1 MDKILNLLLL
11 FVTLTIGNRY
21 VVYGQETK
29 SFSFKPTSNS
39 GGTLSGAPHGVT
51 AKYYK
56 TCYNKPEQVTG
67 NNQLTL
73 TFNGL
78 TEGISITGVKLKV
91 HNNSKT
97 GDGRAT
103 IKLGTKTLGSLR
115 INGLGNTSVV
125 KDVTPFTKGVVS
137 QGENLVVTIKATQS
151 SVYCEQFEIFYQE
164 TSSSKIKTSL
174 SFADPKDRTYEIN
187 MMRGKTFSNVATLTP
202 VTKGAVIN
210 YSSSDK
216 NVADVNEKGDVQIN
230 GVGKARIT
238 ASFAGNDTCLASTM
252 SYVITV
258 EDHTLKSRWIRTRLQ
273 SLKPTDRFVIVD
285 VSAKRAMS
293 NKEVTQQAP
302 KAVPI
307 TTDEKNSE
315 LTCDVAD
322 SLVWNVSYKKMRYTF
337 YPDGQTVN
345 HLYSNSYGN
354 NDCLRISSLDRDLS
368 FPFCER
374 NGYSGLSIIM
384 YERTYYIYVSGDKKF
399 WKAYKTIPDPIT
411 SIAYYKR
418 YAVDENGKVPTTI
431 AFDKGDTIIYEK
443 CTVGTMAEYTNKA
456 RVLTSDGH
464 VLLTDAKV
472 TYTVSSDNAKV
483 ADGQVNVD
491 ATKLATYTITAS
503 YVGNETFAPSTASY
517 TITVGRV
524 VIDQTKDKKTFSAG
538 NDVTVTVKRT
548 FNDNAWN
555 TLVLPFDLTEE
566 QIKEAFGKDVVVATY
581 TGVTRNA
588 DNTFTLNFTETKTII
603 ANVPVFIYGV
613 QAREEGYTFTG
624 VDIKDAV
631 PTQTADGFNFV
642 GTYISSQVPVG
653 NYFVNSKNKF
663 YRAGDNKT
671 LIYGTRAT
679 FEPASDVSEAKG
691 LGFNI
696 RNDGT
701 TTDINT
707 VCAECV
713 SISATPLFNLSGLR
727 VGKAYKGVVIRN
739 RKTYLKK

>member
-1 MDKILNLLLL
+1 MNKILNLLLL
-11 FVTLTIGNRY
+11 FVILTIGNND
-21 VVYGQETK
+21 VVNAQETK
-29 SFSFKPTSNS
+29 SFSFKQTDKTTGNL
-39 GGTLSGAPHGVT
+39 TGAPKGVKAT
-51 AKYYK
+51 FKNSDK
-56 TCYNKPEQVTG
+56 GDKFRITRGDSIK
-67 NNQLTL
+67 LTIS
-73 TFNGL
+73 GL
-78 TEGISITGVKLKV
+78 AEGITITGVKLKV
-91 HNNSKT
+91 RNNKT
-97 GDGRAT
+97 AGDGRAT
-103 IKLGTKTLGSLR
+103 IKLGAKTLGSLR
-115 INGLGNTSVV
+115 INGLGNTSVF
-125 KDVTPFTKGVVS
+125 KDVTPFTNGIVA
-137 QGENLVVTIKATQS
+137 QGENLVVTIKATTN
-151 SVYCEQFEIFYQE
+151 SVYCELFEIFYQE

-174 SFADPKDRTYEIN
+174 SFADPKDRAYEIN
-187 MMRGKTFSNVATLTP
+187 VMRGKTFSNVATLTP
-202 VTKGAVIN
+202 VIKGAVIN

-216 NVADVNEKGDVQIN
+216 NVADVNEKGDVKIN

-238 ASFAGNDTCLASTM
+238 ASFAGNDTCLASTV

-258 EDHTLKSRWIRTRLQ
+258 EDYTLKARWIRTRLQ

-322 SLVWNVSYKKMRYTF
+322 SLVWNVSCKKMRYTF

-354 NDCLRISSLDRDLS
+354 NDYLRISSLNHNLS
-368 FPFCER
+368 FPFCEK

-418 YAVDENGKVPTTI
+418 YAVDENGKVPTTM

-566 QIKEAFGKDVVVATY
+566 QIKEAFGKDVVVASY
-581 TGVTRNA
+581 TGATRNA
-588 DNTFTLNFTETKTII
+588 GNTFTLNFTETKTII

>member
-1 MDKILNLLLL
+1 
-11 FVTLTIGNRY
+11 
-21 VVYGQETK
+21 
-29 SFSFKPTSNS
+29 
-39 GGTLSGAPHGVT
+39 
-51 AKYYK
+51 
-56 TCYNKPEQVTG
+56 
-67 NNQLTL
+67 
-73 TFNGL
+73 
-78 TEGISITGVKLKV
+78 
-91 HNNSKT
+91 
-97 GDGRAT
+97 
-103 IKLGTKTLGSLR
+103 
-115 INGLGNTSVV
+115 
-125 KDVTPFTKGVVS
+125 
-137 QGENLVVTIKATQS
+137 
-151 SVYCEQFEIFYQE
+151 
-164 TSSSKIKTSL
+164 
-174 SFADPKDRTYEIN
+174 
-187 MMRGKTFSNVATLTP
+187 
-202 VTKGAVIN
+202 
-210 YSSSDK
+210 
-216 NVADVNEKGDVQIN
+216 
-230 GVGKARIT
+230 
-238 ASFAGNDTCLASTM
+238 
-252 SYVITV
+252 
-258 EDHTLKSRWIRTRLQ
+258 
-273 SLKPTDRFVIVD
+273 
-285 VSAKRAMS
+285 
-293 NKEVTQQAP
+293 
-302 KAVPI
+302 
-307 TTDEKNSE
+307 
-315 LTCDVAD
+315 
-322 SLVWNVSYKKMRYTF
+322 MRYTF

-345 HLYSNSYGN
+345 HLYSNSYGK
-354 NDCLRISSLDRDLS
+354 NDCLRISSLNHNLS

-384 YERTYYIYVSGDKKF
+384 DDTYYIYVSGDKKF
-399 WKAYKTIPDPIT
+399 WKAYKKIPDPIT

-464 VLLTDAKV
+464 VLLTDAEV
-472 TYTVSSDNAKV
+472 TYTVSSDNVKV

-517 TITVGRV
+517 TITVGRE
-524 VIDQTKDKKTFSAG
+524 VIYQTSDKKTFSAG

-555 TLVLPFDLTEE
+555 TLVLPFDLTEK
-566 QIKEAFGKDVVVATY
+566 QIKESFGKDVVVASY
-581 TGVTRNA
+581 TGATRNA

-696 RNDGT
+696 KNEGT

-707 VCAECV
+707 VSAECA

>member
-1 MDKILNLLLL
+1 
-11 FVTLTIGNRY
+11 
-21 VVYGQETK
+21 
-29 SFSFKPTSNS
+29 
-39 GGTLSGAPHGVT
+39 
-51 AKYYK
+51 
-56 TCYNKPEQVTG
+56 
-67 NNQLTL
+67 
-73 TFNGL
+73 
-78 TEGISITGVKLKV
+78 
-91 HNNSKT
+91 
-97 GDGRAT
+97 
-103 IKLGTKTLGSLR
+103 
-115 INGLGNTSVV
+115 
-125 KDVTPFTKGVVS
+125 
-137 QGENLVVTIKATQS
+137 
-151 SVYCEQFEIFYQE
+151 
-164 TSSSKIKTSL
+164 
-174 SFADPKDRTYEIN
+174 

-202 VTKGAVIN
+202 VIKGAVIN

-216 NVADVNEKGDVQIN
+216 NVADVNEKGDVKIN
-230 GVGKARIT
+230 DVGKARIT
-238 ASFAGNDTCLASTM
+238 ASFTGNDTCLASTM

-307 TTDEKNSE
+307 TTDEENSE

-322 SLVWNVSYKKMRYTF
+322 SLVWNVSCNKMRYTF

-345 HLYSNSYGN
+345 HLYSNSYGK
-354 NDCLRISSLDRDLS
+354 NDCLRISSLDHDLS
-368 FPFCER
+368 FPFCEK
-374 NGYSGLSIIM
+374 NGYYGLSIM
-384 YERTYYIYVSGDKKF
+384 YEHTYYIYVSEDKKF

-624 VDIKDAV
+624 GTLRTLCRHRPLTDSTSLALTSAHRCRLVTTLLIPRTSSTGPVITRLLSMAHVQPLSQQAMFQKPKDLVSTSEMTARRQTSIPFVLNVYQYQQRLYSIFLDSVSGKRIKV
-631 PTQTADGFNFV
+631 LSLG
-642 GTYISSQVPVG
+642 IE
-653 NYFVNSKNKF
+653 
-663 YRAGDNKT
+663 R
-671 LIYGTRAT
+671 LI
-679 FEPASDVSEAKG
+679 
-691 LGFNI
+691 
-696 RNDGT
+696 
-701 TTDINT
+701 
-707 VCAECV
+707 
-713 SISATPLFNLSGLR
+713 
-727 VGKAYKGVVIRN
+727 
-739 RKTYLKK
+739 

>member
-1 MDKILNLLLL
+1 
-11 FVTLTIGNRY
+11 
-21 VVYGQETK
+21 
-29 SFSFKPTSNS
+29 
-39 GGTLSGAPHGVT
+39 
-51 AKYYK
+51 
-56 TCYNKPEQVTG
+56 
-67 NNQLTL
+67 
-73 TFNGL
+73 
-78 TEGISITGVKLKV
+78 
-91 HNNSKT
+91 
-97 GDGRAT
+97 
-103 IKLGTKTLGSLR
+103 
-115 INGLGNTSVV
+115 
-125 KDVTPFTKGVVS
+125 
-137 QGENLVVTIKATQS
+137 
-151 SVYCEQFEIFYQE
+151 
-164 TSSSKIKTSL
+164 
-174 SFADPKDRTYEIN
+174 
-187 MMRGKTFSNVATLTP
+187 
-202 VTKGAVIN
+202 
-210 YSSSDK
+210 
-216 NVADVNEKGDVQIN
+216 
-230 GVGKARIT
+230 
-238 ASFAGNDTCLASTM
+238 M
-252 SYVITV
+252 S
-258 EDHTLKSRWIRTRLQ
+258 E
-273 SLKPTDRFVIVD
+273 
-285 VSAKRAMS
+285 
-293 NKEVTQQAP
+293 
-302 KAVPI
+302 
-307 TTDEKNSE
+307 
-315 LTCDVAD
+315 
-322 SLVWNVSYKKMRYTF
+322 
-337 YPDGQTVN
+337 
-345 HLYSNSYGN
+345 
-354 NDCLRISSLDRDLS
+354 
-368 FPFCER
+368 
-374 NGYSGLSIIM
+374 
-384 YERTYYIYVSGDKKF
+384 DKKF

-642 GTYISSQVPVG
+642 GTYISSQVPLVTTLLIPRTSSTG
-653 NYFVNSKNKF
+653 PVITRLLSMAHVQPLSQQAMFQKPKDLVSTSEMTARRQTSIPFVLNVYQYQQRLYSIFLDSVSGKRIKVLSLGIE
-663 YRAGDNKT
+663 R
-671 LIYGTRAT
+671 LI
-679 FEPASDVSEAKG
+679 
-691 LGFNI
+691 
-696 RNDGT
+696 
-701 TTDINT
+701 
-707 VCAECV
+707 
-713 SISATPLFNLSGLR
+713 
-727 VGKAYKGVVIRN
+727 
-739 RKTYLKK
+739 

>member
-91 HNNSKT
+91 HNNAT
-97 GDGRAT
+97 AGDGRAT
-103 IKLGTKTLGSLR
+103 IKLGAKTLGSLR

-125 KDVTPFTKGVVS
+125 KDVTPFTNGIVA
-137 QGENLVVTIKATQS
+137 QGENLVVTIKATTN
-151 SVYCEQFEIFYQE
+151 SVYCELFEIFYQE

-174 SFADPKDRTYEIN
+174 SFADPKDRAYEIN
-187 MMRGKTFSNVATLTP
+187 VMRGKTFSNVATLTP
-202 VTKGAVIN
+202 VIKGAVIN

-216 NVADVNEKGDVQIN
+216 NVADINEKGDVKIN

-238 ASFAGNDTCLASTM
+238 ASFAGNDTCLASTV

-258 EDHTLKSRWIRTRLQ
+258 EDYTLKARWIRTRLQ

-322 SLVWNVSYKKMRYTF
+322 SLVWNVSCKKMRYTF

-345 HLYSNSYGN
+345 HLYSNSYGK
-354 NDCLRISSLDRDLS
+354 NDCLRISSLDHDLS
-368 FPFCER
+368 FPFCEK
-374 NGYSGLSIIM
+374 NGYSGLSIM
-384 YERTYYIYVSGDKKF
+384 YEHTYYIYVSEDKKF

-566 QIKEAFGKDVVVATY
+566 QIKEAFGKDVVVASY
-581 TGVTRNA
+581 TGATRNA

-642 GTYISSQVPVG
+642 GTYMSSQVPVG

-679 FEPASDVSEAKG
+679 FEPASNVSEAKG

-696 RNDGT
+696 KNDGT
-701 TTDINT
+701 TTDIST
-707 VCAECV
+707 ICAGCA
-713 SISATPLFNLSGLR
+713 SLSTSPIFNLSGLP
-727 VGKAYKGVVIRN
+727 VGKAYKGIVIRKG
-739 RKTYLKK
+739 KTYLKK